1 MKAKPKKK
9 YRKLIVFYLILSFAI
24 CLALWY
30 FLHIHFKD
38 LVAIYFGSV
47 AALLLLDF
55 FYIFLEKKFGI
66 YDGDY

>member
-9 YRKLIVFYLILSFAI
+9 YRQLIVFYLILSFVI

-30 FLHIHFKD
+30 FLDIHFKD

-55 FYIFLEKKFGI
+55 FYIYLEKKFGI
-66 YDGDY
+66 YDVDY